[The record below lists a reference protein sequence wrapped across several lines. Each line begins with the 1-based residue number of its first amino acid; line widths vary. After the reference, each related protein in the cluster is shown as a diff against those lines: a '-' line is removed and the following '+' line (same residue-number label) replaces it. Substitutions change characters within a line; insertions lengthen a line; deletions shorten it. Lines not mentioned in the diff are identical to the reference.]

1 MAPQVDVVG
10 VGANS
15 VDYVSLLPHCPEPQG
30 QWAKMRIRRQVIC
43 SGGQTATAMVTCAS
57 LGLTA
62 RYVGVVGNDENG
74 RRIRE
79 ELHQRDVVADRVVV
93 REAPNAFAV
102 ILVDESTGERIVLW
116 DRDERLLMREEE
128 MPTELLAASRV
139 VHVDDVDEGAAI
151 WAARAGRA
159 AGAAVTSDI
168 DRLTERVG
176 ELIEAVTYPIFAEHI
191 PLQLTGDN
199 DVERALYRLRSRF
212 PQLLTVTLGARGAMA
227 LHGDRVIHAPGFR
240 IDAVDTTGAGDLFRG
255 GFIYAL
261 LQGWPVEEILR
272 FANATAA
279 VGCTRLGAMAGAPSL
294 ADVEALMAGPGKR

>member
-1 MAPQVDVVG
+1 MVPLVDVVG

-15 VDYVSLLPHCPEPQG
+15 VDYVSLLPHHPEPQG
-30 QWAKMRIRRQVIC
+30 QWAKMRIRRQIIC

-62 RYVGVVGNDENG
+62 SYVGVTGNDENG

-79 ELHQRDVVADRVVV
+79 ELQRRGVGADRAVI

-116 DRDERLLMREEE
+116 DRDERLSLTDQEI
-128 MPTELLAASRV
+128 PTGLLAAARV

-151 WAARAGRA
+151 RAARAGRSS
-159 AGAAVTSDI
+159 GAVVTSDI
-168 DRLTERVG
+168 DRLTSRVE
-176 ELIEAVTYPIFAEHI
+176 ELIAVVTYPIFAEHV

-199 DVERALYRLRSRF
+199 DVERALHRLRASF
-212 PQLLTVTLGARGAMA
+212 PQLLTVTLGSRGAMA
-227 LHGDRVIHAPGFR
+227 LDGDRVIHAPGFR

-261 LQGWPVEEILR
+261 LQGWPVEEVLR

-279 VGCTRLGAMAGAPSL
+279 VGCTRLGAMAGAPNL
-294 ADVEALMAGPGKR
+294 ADVRALAAGTGNR